1 MEATLLAEKRESKGK
16 NEARRLRAAG
26 RIPGVLYGA
35 RSEGRT
41 PEGTSVAV
49 DPREVMRI
57 LRSESGVNTL
67 INFKLGDSE
76 RRVMVR
82 DYQIDPITSRLLHA
96 DFYALAMDRALQVA
110 VPIVLKGESQGVKLH
125 GGLLDFI
132 TRELQVECLP
142 ADIPEH
148 IDIDVSDLGLHQAVR
163 VRDLPVNPKWKP
175 VTDADTMIVHVV
187 VPRAEEAAAAPEAG
201 AAAAGSEPEVIK
213 KGKTDKDEEPAKK

>member
-16 NEARRLRAAG
+16 NEARRLRASG
-26 RIPGVLYGA
+26 RIPAVLYGA
-35 RSEGRT
+35 RSEGQT
-41 PEGTSVAV
+41 PDGTSVAV
-49 DPREVMRI
+49 DPREAMRI

-67 INFKLGDSE
+67 INLKLGETE

-82 DYQIDPITSRLLHA
+82 DYQVDPITSRLLHA

-110 VPIVLKGESQGVKLH
+110 VPIVLKGESQGVKLQ

-148 IDIDVSDLGLHQAVR
+148 IDIDVSDLEIGRA
-163 VRDLPVNPKWKP
+163 
-175 VTDADTMIVHVV
+175 HV
-187 VPRAEEAAAAPEAG
+187 
-201 AAAAGSEPEVIK
+201 
-213 KGKTDKDEEPAKK
+213 

>member
-16 NEARRLRAAG
+16 NEARRLRASG
-26 RIPGVLYGA
+26 RIPAVLYGA
-35 RSEGRT
+35 RSEGQT
-41 PEGTSVAV
+41 PDGTSVAV

-67 INFKLGDSE
+67 INLKLGETE

-82 DYQIDPITSRLLHA
+82 DYQVDPITSRLLHA

-110 VPIVLKGESQGVKLH
+110 VPIVLKGESQGVKLQ

-148 IDIDVSDLGLHQAVR
+148 IDIDVSELGLHQSVR

-175 VTDADTMIVHVV
+175 VTDGDTMIVHVV
-187 VPRAEEAAAAPEAG
+187 VPRAEDAAPAAEAG